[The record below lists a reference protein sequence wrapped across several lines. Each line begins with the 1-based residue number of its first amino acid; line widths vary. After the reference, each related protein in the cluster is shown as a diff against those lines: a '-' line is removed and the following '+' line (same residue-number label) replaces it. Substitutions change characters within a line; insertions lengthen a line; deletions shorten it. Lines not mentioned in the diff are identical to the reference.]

1 MSARALASL
10 ITRIQ
15 NDFLESSRT
24 LTLDQAQRR
33 FAVDRTVCHAVLDLL
48 VDAAVLARTPEGAFE
63 RFFPRGAAGVRH
75 AA

>member
-1 MSARALASL
+1 MWSVPALASL

-15 NDFLESSRT
+15 NDFLESSRLT

-33 FAVDRTVCHAVLDLL
+33 FAIDRTTCAAVLDLL
-48 VDAAVLARTPEGAFE
+48 VDASVLGRTPEGGFA
-63 RFFPRGAAGVRH
+63 RFVAAGVQH